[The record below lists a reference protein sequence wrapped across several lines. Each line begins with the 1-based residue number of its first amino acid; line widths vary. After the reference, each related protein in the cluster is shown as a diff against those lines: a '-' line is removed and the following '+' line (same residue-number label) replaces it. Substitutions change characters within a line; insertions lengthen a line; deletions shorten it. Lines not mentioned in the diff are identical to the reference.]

1 MPCNCIHNTCT
12 FMIITGMFYYT
23 IGNLRPE
30 LRSTLK
36 ATQLIAC
43 VSSSNIKKYGFR
55 PILSPF
61 INDVKLNTV
70 CVTE

>member
-1 MPCNCIHNTCT
+1 
-12 FMIITGMFYYT
+12 MIITGMFNYT

-30 LRSTLK
+30 PHSTLK

-43 VSSSNIKKYGFR
+43 ESSSTLINNKYGFR

-61 INDVKLNTV
+61 INDVNKLKMV
-70 CVTE
+70 CVT